1 MIFSEGCFL
10 KEAPLRLPART
21 FTEEGV
27 YKRKFKCMRNAEG
40 YVYRKIPNN
49 ES

>member
-21 FTEEGV
+21 FAEEAV
-27 YKRKFKCMRNAEG
+27 YKRKAFTRGSSN
-40 YVYRKIPNN
+40 V
-49 ES
+49 

>member
-21 FTEEGV
+21 FTKEGV
-27 YKRKFKCMRNAEG
+27 YKRKAFTRENSN
-40 YVYRKIPNN
+40 V
-49 ES
+49 